1 MKSLRSNDN
10 LSSQHKSNLQVLGK
24 HSGQGCDVWGTA
36 VHRPSWPDG
45 CQVARLPQANTQAEF
60 LPTILLPLIP
70 FALFHVKYRICRGQ
84 KASDQAEHR
93 SPIQSPQCRA
103 QSNSGDAKRSSIFKS
118 SAIVTCEGRL
128 LQRVLLVYFFV
139 SIFSPLNICTLKDWC
154 MNASVPLNWT
164 EASHWDRANMEG
176 SRCRNINQQ
185 FVISILTSDF
195 SECINL
201 IIRGQRNHEDI

>member
-1 MKSLRSNDN
+1 MKSVRSNDK

-24 HSGQGCDVWGTA
+24 HSGQGCDVWGTT

-45 CQVARLPQANTQAEF
+45 CQVARLPQANTQAGF

-93 SPIQSPQCRA
+93 SPIQCPQCGA
-103 QSNSGDAKRSSIFKS
+103 QSNSWDAKRISIFKS
-118 SAIVTCEGRL
+118 SAIVTCEGGL
-128 LQRVLLVYFFV
+128 LQRVLLRYFLL
-139 SIFSPLNICTLKDWC
+139 SIFSPLNICTVRDWC

-176 SRCRNINQQ
+176 SRCSNINQP
-185 FVISILTSDF
+185 FVIFNLTFDF
-195 SECINL
+195 SECIYL
-201 IIRGQRNHEDI
+201 IFRGHHNHEDI